1 MLAVLALSLLTG
13 FIGANASPGVFH
25 SREMGLLKSKTDH
38 FLSAPSFAVVGA
50 SEDETKFGTI
60 VLKTMLEQGLDAV
73 PVNPYSPFSEGK
85 PCIHSLAD
93 LDDPER
99 TSISI
104 VTQPAVTLSILHQAI
119 ELGIP
124 AVWLQPGAEDFA
136 VLEFIENTNSTGT
149 TFIHSSAHALAR
161 RQDTTPPCGG
171 RRDLDLDTPDLISTL
186 SS

>member
-13 FIGANASPGVFH
+13 FAAANASPGVIQ
-25 SREMGLLKSKTDH
+25 SREMSLLKSKTDH

-73 PVNPYSPFSEGK
+73 PVNP
-85 PCIHSLAD
+85 SLSD

-104 VTQPAVTLSILHQAI
+104 VTQPAVTLSILYQAV
-119 ELGIP
+119 ELGVP
-124 AVWLQPGAEDFA
+124 AVWLQPGAEDSA
-136 VLEFIENTNSTGT
+136 VLEFIENTNNTGT
-149 TFIHSSAHALAR
+149 TFIHSSARALAR
-161 RQDTTPPCGG
+161 RQDTDTTPTCGG
-171 RRDLDLDTPDLISTL
+171 RRRGLDLDTPDLISTL
-186 SS
+186 RS